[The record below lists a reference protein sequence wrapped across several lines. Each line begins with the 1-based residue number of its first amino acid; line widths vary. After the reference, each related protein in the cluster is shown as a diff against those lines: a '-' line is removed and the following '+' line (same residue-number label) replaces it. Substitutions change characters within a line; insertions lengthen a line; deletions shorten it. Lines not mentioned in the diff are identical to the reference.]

1 MLLNALFKCVNY
13 VCEVSIMAITPVN
26 STVQPQKKTFKEK
39 AITTGANLT
48 GLGIGL
54 AVPYTT
60 LRDTF
65 SKTTIGDAKNTAE
78 FMSKFMPDVDTFENT
93 AKNINKIIKDTGLD
107 AKGVKFHSIDGNSA
121 ESLREL
127 KNIISSNIKKPNKI
141 NNRLAENY
149 VNIFGQGA
157 NAAYFS
163 GSKDIVVNRAN
174 LYTSAYHEVGHA
186 MNANGGFFGRALQ
199 KARNITPMGISL
211 VAPVVLAVGL
221 LHKVDKTKPQE
232 EKGKVEKT
240 LDFVSNHAGKLT
252 LASYV
257 PLLAEEGLASYKG
270 LREAKKFL
278 SPDKLKKLTANY
290 AKAWGTYAIT
300 AALVAGGVAL
310 GIAVANGIKNKFAA
324 KQAEK
329 QASQVA

>member
-1 MLLNALFKCVNY
+1 MTIV
-13 VCEVSIMAITPVN
+13 PVN
-26 STVQPQKKTFKEK
+26 LSNQPPKKTFKDR
-39 AITTGANLT
+39 AVSTSANVV
-48 GLGIGL
+48 GLGVGM
-54 AVPYTT
+54 AMPYTILKDT
-60 LRDTF
+60 LT
-65 SKTTIGDAKNTAE
+65 KTTMCDAKNTAE

-93 AKNINKIIKDTGLD
+93 AKNINKIIKDSGLE
-107 AKGVKFHSIDGNSA
+107 AKGVKFHGIDGNSA
-121 ESLREL
+121 ESLQEL
-127 KNIISSNIKKPNKI
+127 KNVIGSNIKKPSKL

-157 NAAYFS
+157 NAAYFP
-163 GSKDIVVNRAN
+163 GSKDIVVNQAN

-290 AKAWGTYAIT
+290 AKAWSTYAIT

>member
-1 MLLNALFKCVNY
+1 M
-13 VCEVSIMAITPVN
+13 CEVSIMAITPVN
-26 STVQPQKKTFKEK
+26 SIQSPKKTFKEK
-39 AITTGANLT
+39 AVTTGANIA

-54 AVPYTT
+54 AMPYTT
-60 LRDTF
+60 LKDTF
-65 SKTTIGDAKNTAE
+65 SKTTMSDAKNTAA
-78 FMSKFMPDVDTFENT
+78 FMAKFMPDVDTFENT
-93 AKNINKIIKDTGLD
+93 AKNINKIIKDTGLE
-107 AKGVKFHSIDGNSA
+107 AKGVKFHGIDKNST
-121 ESLREL
+121 ESMQEL
-127 KNIISSNIKKPNKI
+127 KNIISANIKKKNKLY
-141 NNRLAENY
+141 NRLADNY
-149 VNIFGQGA
+149 LNIFRAGA
-157 NAAYFS
+157 NAAYFP
-163 GSKDIVVNRAN
+163 GSKDIVVNQAN

-221 LHKVDKTKPQE
+221 LHKVDKTKTQE

-290 AKAWGTYAIT
+290 AKAWSTYAIT
-300 AALVAGGVAL
+300 AALVAGGVTL